1 MEVEGKDVKVYELG
15 YHLLPTLAE
24 GEVSREVAALK
35 ALVEKRGG
43 VFITEEA
50 PKMMDLS
57 YTMTKAQSGTIM
69 KFNSAYFGW
78 MKFEMAPAHAAELKG
93 EVESYPQILRY
104 LLITTV
110 RESTMAPRRV
120 MAGVREVTPTAT
132 LRKMVKEEAQV
143 PVSEAELDK
152 TIEELVGEKI

>member
-1 MEVEGKDVKVYELG
+1 MEKEADMKVYELG

-24 GEVSREVAALK
+24 GDLAKEVSALK
-35 ALVEKRGG
+35 AQVEKRGG
-43 VFITEEA
+43 VFVAEEA
-50 PKMMDLS
+50 PKMTELS
-57 YTMTKAQSGTIM
+57 YTMNKAQAGKQS
-69 KFNSAYFGW
+69 KFNTAYFGW
-78 MKFEMAPAHAAELKG
+78 MKFEMAPAQAAELKQ
-93 EVESYPQILRY
+93 EVESHPQILRY

-110 RESTMAPRRV
+110 RESTMAPRRMV
-120 MAGVREVTPTAT
+120 AGVREVTPTTT